1 MRILLTND
9 DGIHAAG
16 LRALFEV
23 LREDFDV
30 SIVAPETEMSAVG
43 HAITLNSPLRVRR
56 IRKNGAFYGFAVVGT
71 PADCVKIAVKE
82 LLEKAPNVVL
92 SGINLGRNVGMDI
105 LYSGTVSAATE
116 GAFLGYSSAA
126 ISLDTRHH
134 PDFRFAARFAKEVI
148 RFMVENNLRDG
159 TALNVNVPAVPPEK
173 IGGVCL
179 TRQGVSRFE
188 DRFERRTDPRGN
200 TYYWLAGETTVEN
213 GMADA
218 DSTVLQRNMIT
229 ITPIHYDLTC
239 REELERLRRLAPP
252 TLEKIPAA
260 PRHLSKG

>member
-16 LRALFEV
+16 LRALFEA
-23 LREDFDV
+23 LRENFDV

-56 IRKNGAFYGFAVVGT
+56 IQENGSFYGFAVVGT

-82 LLEKAPNVVL
+82 LLERPPDVVL

-116 GAFLGYSSAA
+116 GAFLGYRSAA
-126 ISLDTRHH
+126 ISLDTRQD
-134 PDFRFAARFAKEVI
+134 PDFRFAAQFAKGVI
-148 RFMVENNLRDG
+148 RFMVENKLRDG
-159 TALNVNVPAVPPEK
+159 TALNVNIPAVPPEEIK
-173 IGGVCL
+173 GVCL
-179 TRQGVSRFE
+179 TRQGISRFE
-188 DRFERRTDPRGN
+188 ERFERRTDPRGN

-213 GMADA
+213 GMPDA
-218 DSTVLQRNMIT
+218 DSTVLQQSMIT
-229 ITPIHYDLTC
+229 LTPIHYDLTC
-239 REELERLRRLAPP
+239 REELERLRCCAPL
-252 TLEKIPAA
+252 TLEKPGVFGA
-260 PRHLSKG
+260 